1 MKLLYVLLI
10 VVFQLIDQSITT
22 SDLDCSFS
30 LFIYILFI
38 VLIANLCCYKMII
51 IIRNAYEREREV
63 ERGVERY
70 EREYHTHELANLHV

>member
-30 LFIYILFI
+30 LFIYIYILFI

-51 IIRNAYEREREV
+51 IIRNAYERERERGREIR
-63 ERGVERY
+63 ERVLY
-70 EREYHTHELANLHV
+70 T